1 MRIVVLGAGAM
12 GCLYG
17 GLLAAAGEDVTL
29 VDVAEE
35 QIAAINRHGLAL
47 DRADGTI
54 VVRLPAGDAAAAA
67 TRPGAPD
74 LVVVFTKTLHSRAAL
89 ASAQPLLGPDTWV
102 LTLQNGLGN
111 VELIEEWVPRTRI
124 IQGVTTFPSDLIGPG
139 RVAALGEGVTRIMSA
154 DGTLSPRLREVREA
168 LERAGLHCETA
179 PDVTVAIWEKVAF
192 NAATNAL
199 TAVTGANVGQLADSP
214 DGREIARAV
223 VEEVASVAARKGIAV
238 REGAV
243 LATLDDAFA
252 HHRDHKPSM
261 LQDMLRGR
269 HTEIDA
275 LNGAVV
281 REAAAL
287 GMRVPVTETL
297 YHLVRV
303 MEGRGPRT
311 E

>member
-1 MRIVVLGAGAM
+1 MRVVVLGAGAM

-17 GLLAAAGEDVTL
+17 GLLAATGQDVTM
-29 VDVAEE
+29 VDVSAE
-35 QIAAINRHGLAL
+35 QIDAIRSRGLSLERAA
-47 DRADGTI
+47 GT
-54 VVRLPAGDAAAAA
+54 VVVQLPIGDAAAAA
-67 TRPGAPD
+67 ARPGSPD
-74 LVVVFTKTLHSRAAL
+74 LVIVFTKTLHSRAAL
-89 ASAQPLLGPDTWV
+89 ASAQPLLGPETWV

-111 VELIEEWVPRTRI
+111 VELIEEHVPRARI

-139 RVAALGEGVTRIMSA
+139 QVRSLGEGVTRIMSA

-168 LERAGLHCETA
+168 LDAAGLHCETA

-199 TAVTGANVGQLADSP
+199 TAVTGLNVGQLADSP
-214 DGREIARAV
+214 GGREMARTIV
-223 VEEVASVAARKGIAV
+223 REVASVAVRKGIAV

-252 HHRDHKPSM
+252 QHREHKPSM

-269 HTEIDA
+269 HTEIDS

-281 REAAAL
+281 READAL

-297 YHLVRV
+297 HQLVRI
-303 MEGRGPRT
+303 MEGRESREG
-311 E
+311 

>member
-1 MRIVVLGAGAM
+1 MDSASNGR
-12 GCLYG
+12 
-17 GLLAAAGEDVTL
+17 AAPSWCGS
-29 VDVAEE
+29 
-35 QIAAINRHGLAL
+35 R
-47 DRADGTI
+47 
-54 VVRLPAGDAAAAA
+54 PADAAVAVA
-67 TRPGAPD
+67 RPGTPD
-74 LVVVFTKTLHSRAAL
+74 LVIVFTKTLHSRAAL
-89 ASAQPLLGPDTWV
+89 ASAHPLLGPDTWV

-111 VELIEEWVPRTRI
+111 VEVIEEWMPRERI
-124 IQGVTTFPSDLIGPG
+124 IQGITTFPSDLVGPG
-139 RVAALGEGVTRIMSA
+139 RVRSLGEGVTRIMSV

-168 LERAGLHCETA
+168 LDGAGLHCETA

-199 TAVTGANVGQLADSP
+199 TAVTGLNVGQLADSP
-214 DGREIARAV
+214 DGREVARTV
-223 VEEVASVAARKGIAV
+223 VAEVASVALRKGISV
-238 REGAV
+238 RERAV

-297 YHLVRV
+297 YRLVRA
-303 MEGRGPRT
+303 MEGRGAHT
-311 E
+311 G